1 MKPLSVIDLQQVLD
15 DFAAQGFGVG
25 GAVNAP
31 PTSSPKSRPLPGQG
45 QVLGMP
51 CREDLAVLQ
60 DALSHISPDIPR
72 GNGSIIGTDGQP
84 EPDYW
89 FGAVLAA
96 RREYGDAAKEV
107 MRRWSQQ
114 SLRYGDGSGFE
125 HAWAQYDPHHPKPVT
140 IGSLFRLAKL
150 NGWAGVTGNSSLPSP
165 ASLASASFRLLDRA
179 AIMALPPLA
188 WRVKGIFP
196 EVGIGAIYGPSA
208 SGKSFLGFDLGIS
221 VASGK
226 PWFGHRVSPGP
237 VTYIMLE
244 AEAGLRNRIEAWE
257 KHNGQHIPAKFLAIA
272 QPFDLSNPDKVE
284 ELGAVVP
291 QGGVIFI
298 DTLNR
303 AAPGLDENSSQDMGR
318 VLAGMKRLQELTGGL
333 VLIVHHTGKDASKG
347 LRGHSSLFAALDGAI
362 EVERSATGRCWSAA
376 KVKDG
381 EDGKQI
387 AFRLHVVDLGKDADG
402 DPMNSCAVERD
413 VGAMFRP
420 NPPQGQHQKSALAV
434 IRSSLGSVADFGKAG
449 TGQQTP
455 CLRLDEAVKIA
466 ADALVGVDKKR
477 RTPRAREAVQGL
489 VIGGHLRRGLDG
501 EQEEWVWL

>member
-1 MKPLSVIDLQQVLD
+1 
-15 DFAAQGFGVG
+15 
-25 GAVNAP
+25 
-31 PTSSPKSRPLPGQG
+31 
-45 QVLGMP
+45 
-51 CREDLAVLQ
+51 
-60 DALSHISPDIPR
+60 
-72 GNGSIIGTDGQP
+72 
-84 EPDYW
+84 
-89 FGAVLAA
+89 
-96 RREYGDAAKEV
+96 
-107 MRRWSQQ
+107 
-114 SLRYGDGSGFE
+114 
-125 HAWAQYDPHHPKPVT
+125 
-140 IGSLFRLAKL
+140 
-150 NGWAGVTGNSSLPSP
+150 
-165 ASLASASFRLLDRA
+165 
-179 AIMALPPLA
+179 
-188 WRVKGIFP
+188 
-196 EVGIGAIYGPSA
+196 
-208 SGKSFLGFDLGIS
+208 
-221 VASGK
+221 
-226 PWFGHRVSPGP
+226 
-237 VTYIMLE
+237 
-244 AEAGLRNRIEAWE
+244 
-257 KHNGQHIPAKFLAIA
+257 
-272 QPFDLSNPDKVE
+272 
-284 ELGAVVP
+284 
-291 QGGVIFI
+291 VIFI